1 MRTEEEIKT
10 ALSVMGRVTPISD
23 AVLVLAW
30 VLDEAP
36 EITSALEQEKTT
48 LCQQIE
54 DLREEINRLNKSH
67 DDAMAAKQRQMDD
80 MARQIR
86 EARQA

>member
-10 ALSVMGRVTPISD
+10 ALSVMGKVTPISD
-23 AVLVLAW
+23 AVLVLSW

-36 EITSALEQEKTT
+36 EITSAWEKEKTI

-54 DLREEINRLNKSH
+54 ELHEKINRLTKSH
-67 DDAMAAKQRQMDD
+67 AEAMADKQRQMDD

>member
-36 EITSALEQEKTT
+36 EVISEWEKEKTI

-54 DLREEINRLNKSH
+54 GLQEKINQLNKSH
-67 DDAMAAKQRQMDD
+67 DEAMGVKQRQMDD
-80 MARQIR
+80 LARQIR
-86 EARQA
+86 DRQL